1 MNEGKSIN
9 NIQKDSINVMHDVA
23 RFLYENTR
31 NMYFNFKPNPDEM
44 EFKSRGYKFKFS
56 LTKEPGVYTLESI
69 TKL

>member
-1 MNEGKSIN
+1 MN

-31 NMYFNFKPNPDEM
+31 NMHFNFNMAKPSEM
-44 EFKSRGYKFKFS
+44 EFKVRGYKFKYVLS
-56 LTKEPGVYTLESI
+56 KEPDIYTLESI